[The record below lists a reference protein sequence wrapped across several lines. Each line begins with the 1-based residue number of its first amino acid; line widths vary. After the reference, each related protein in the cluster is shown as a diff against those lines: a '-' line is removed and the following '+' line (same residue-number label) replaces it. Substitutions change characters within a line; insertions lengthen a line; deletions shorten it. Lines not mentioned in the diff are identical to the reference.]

1 MSDISLS
8 YQIQLSSEN
17 TEILEVRLLG
27 NWTMGEDLPLFGTV
41 VDSMDEYAGYERIR
55 VNGASIQ
62 DWDSRLI
69 VFLIKLNDYS
79 GTRKLAFELQEMP
92 EGVHDF
98 LNLASAV
105 PERSGARKE
114 GRHATFL
121 EKIGNDSI
129 ELAVETRNLLA
140 FIGEA
145 VLSLARFSVGRARFR
160 SLDFWWITQEC
171 GPHALPIVTL
181 ISFLIGLILAFVGVM
196 QLKLFGAQIYIADLV
211 ALGMAREMGAM
222 MTAIIMAGRTG
233 AAFAAQLGAMQVNEE
248 IDAFKTMGILPFDF
262 LVLPRMLALI
272 LMMPMLCLY
281 SDLMGIV
288 GGFFVGVG
296 LMDLSFIEY
305 YEQTKNAVGLADF
318 AVGLI
323 KSSVFGV
330 LVALTGCMQGIN
342 CGRSSTAVGRA
353 ATAAVVT
360 GIVAIVIADSV
371 LTVIYDRLGV

>member
-17 TEILEVRLLG
+17 TEILEIRLLG
-27 NWTMGEDLPLFGTV
+27 NWTMGEDLPLFDTV
-41 VDSMDEYAGYERIR
+41 VDSMDEYTGYERIR

-69 VFLIKLNDYS
+69 VFLIKLNDFS
-79 GTRKLAFELQEMP
+79 GTRKIAFELQEMP

-105 PERSGARKE
+105 PERIGARKE

-145 VLSLARFSVGRARFR
+145 VLSLARFLGGRARFR